1 MNSKFLSVAPTLLQ
15 CQNQNDFP
23 DQLPDFLSS
32 FSPAGPVEPFQT
44 PFYEGVLDSSLGSRS
59 PFTSDYASEDSF
71 VDVMSPVSPSP
82 EQLDE
87 TRGPSARNAELS
99 ARAHRKRKQSK
110 NVNTNDGCDSDS
122 AGSRSP
128 TSDYTDMS
136 MSPGPSNQSTSWD
149 NEEEDI
155 RRKRLARK
163 AELARVSRK
172 KKKDRIEELESQLV
186 HLQNELRNARSMA
199 AVKSEPINCQPEN
212 AAPAAAAPATA
223 TADGRLNRAMS
234 DFANPNYLGAFYTA
248 FIDKVREDMSQID
261 HLQGSMQSLCLR
273 FVQWIMNQNDKFY
286 EDPCGLWHSLFYQEV
301 GATETQLAQLHEL
314 RKEFAQKQLMSG
326 PDMVSQAF
334 ECLRKAMDDS
344 SRLMGAFAQ
353 IFSPAQLVVFFQW
366 VERFGPVCIKIN
378 L

>member
-1 MNSKFLSVAPTLLQ
+1 MNSKFLSVAPILQ
-15 CQNQNDFP
+15 CPNPNDFP
-23 DQLPDFLSS
+23 DQLPDFL
-32 FSPAGPVEPFQT
+32 FSPTGPVEPFQT
-44 PFYEGVLDSSLGSRS
+44 PFYEGVLDANSLGSRS
-59 PFTSDYASEDSF
+59 PFSDYASEDSF
-71 VDVMSPVSPSP
+71 VDVMSSVPSP
-82 EQLDE
+82 TPEQQGEVRDQ
-87 TRGPSARNAELS
+87 RIRNAEL
-99 ARAHRKRKQSK
+99 ATRRKRKQEK
-110 NVNTNDGCDSDS
+110 NISNANDGCDSDS

-136 MSPGPSNQSTSWD
+136 MSPGPSNQPTSWD

-186 HLQNELRNARSMA
+186 HLQNELRVARSMA
-199 AVKSEPINCQPEN
+199 AVKSEPINCKPEDGVN
-212 AAPAAAAPATA
+212 ADA
-223 TADGRLNRAMS
+223 RLSRAMS

-248 FIDKVREDMSQID
+248 FIDKVRDDMSQID
-261 HLQGSMQSLCLR
+261 HLQASMQSLSLR
-273 FVQWIMNQNDKFY
+273 FVQWIMNQNEKFY

-301 GATETQLAQLHEL
+301 GATEMQLAQLHEL
-314 RKEFAQKQLMSG
+314 RREFAQKQFLSG

-334 ECLRKAMDDS
+334 DCLRKAMDDS
-344 SRLMGAFAQ
+344 SRMMGAFAQ